1 MKAGYVYLMASRY
14 RGQTYLGSTSN
25 LPQRAFQH
33 RNALVE
39 GHSKDKNCHLLVWF
53 ERFDDLQDARACEFR
68 MKKWHRAWKVKLIE
82 QRNPDWQDLFETLN
96 H

>member
-1 MKAGYVYLMASRY
+1 
-14 RGQTYLGSTSN
+14 
-25 LPQRAFQH
+25 
-33 RNALVE
+33 
-39 GHSKDKNCHLLVWF
+39 
-53 ERFDDLQDARACEFR
+53 LQDARACEFR